1 MLLPAPLRP
10 INPRHSPRFKSK
22 LISVFSKI
30 SIEDITNNTEKV
42 LNKALQKKEK
52 LDKDKTNKM
61 KIEGKKTVFI
71 REEKRFHN
79 WFPFVMFY
87 GNGKIQPIYVFV
99 TIFCSLSAWMLFIKT
114 NASRIAVNMA
124 IENKTFNYEMLSEI
138 IPSTDLGIVLGFVS
152 TLILLYNS
160 NKNKSQ
166 SNGE

>member
-1 MLLPAPLRP
+1 MLNFITNLFRTKFLEV
-10 INPRHSPRFKSK
+10 ITKVK
-22 LISVFSKI
+22 LS
-30 SIEDITNNTEKV
+30 DITNNTEKA
-42 LNKALQKKEK
+42 LNKALQKKDK
-52 LDKDKTNKM
+52 LDKESTNKT
-61 KIEGKKTVFI
+61 KTEKKTIYV
-71 REEKRFHN
+71 RSEKQWHN

-99 TIFCSLSAWMLFIKT
+99 TIFCSLSAWMLYIKT
-114 NASRIAVNMA
+114 NASRMAVKIA

-166 SNGE
+166 NNGN

>member
-1 MLLPAPLRP
+1 MIKLILDF
-10 INPRHSPRFKSK
+10 FKSK

-42 LNKALQKKEK
+42 LNKALQKKDK
-52 LDKDKTNKM
+52 LDKEKPVKT
-61 KIEGKKTVFI
+61 EGKKTVFI

-99 TIFCSLSAWMLFIKT
+99 TIFCSLSAWMLYIKT
-114 NASRIAVNMA
+114 NASRMVVKIA
-124 IENKTFNYEMLSEI
+124 IEDKTFNYEMLSEI

>member
-1 MLLPAPLRP
+1 MIKFILDF
-10 INPRHSPRFKSK
+10 FKSK

-42 LNKALQKKEK
+42 LNKALQKKEQLGK
-52 LDKDKTNKM
+52 EKPIEM
-61 KIEGKKTVFI
+61 KKEKKTVFV
-71 REEKRFHN
+71 RSEKYWHN

-99 TIFCSLSAWMLFIKT
+99 TIFCSLASWMLYIKT
-114 NASRIAVNMA
+114 DASRMAVKIA

-166 SNGE
+166 NNGN

>member
-1 MLLPAPLRP
+1 M
-10 INPRHSPRFKSK
+10 ITY
-22 LISVFSKI
+22 
-30 SIEDITNNTEKV
+30 ITNLLRTQFLKAITQVKPSDWDDNTEKV

-52 LDKDKTNKM
+52 LDKEKTAEM
-61 KIEGKKTVFI
+61 KKEKKTVFI

-99 TIFCSLSAWMLFIKT
+99 TIFCSLASWMLFIKT
-114 NASRIAVNMA
+114 NASRMAVKIAIA
-124 IENKTFNYEMLSEI
+124 DKTFNYEMLSEI

-152 TLILLYNS
+152 TLNLLYNS

-166 SNGE
+166 NNGN

>member
-1 MLLPAPLRP
+1 MIKFILDF
-10 INPRHSPRFKSK
+10 FKSK

-52 LDKDKTNKM
+52 LDKEKPMKTK
-61 KIEGKKTVFI
+61 GKKTIFI

-99 TIFCSLSAWMLFIKT
+99 TIFCSLSAWMLYIKT
-114 NASRIAVNMA
+114 NASRMVVKIA

-166 SNGE
+166 NNGN

>member
-1 MLLPAPLRP
+1 M
-10 INPRHSPRFKSK
+10 ISFIVNFIKSK
-22 LISVFSKI
+22 YTCL
-30 SIEDITNNTEKV
+30 ITNIDISALITIPKNL
-42 LNKALQKKEK
+42 LNKLLQKEQIIKKEGE
-52 LDKDKTNKM
+52 TQVATTT
-61 KIEGKKTVFI
+61 GKKTVFI

-99 TIFCSLSAWMLFIKT
+99 TIFCSLSAWMLYIKT
-114 NASRIAVNMA
+114 NASRMVVKIA

-166 SNGE
+166 NNGN